1 MNQIISSFIN
11 NAALSNVVASG
22 IRVGAK
28 SIWGLAL
35 PLLLTVDQYGYYS
48 LVIATAAIIIQV
60 SVLGAPQ
67 VIMRSQD
74 NVPLPALVLHS
85 FLIAVAGF
93 MGIKIFTPYQDGYI
107 LLAAMVL
114 ALVSYQII
122 SALVKKMMMFYIIMI
137 SEFAGA
143 AVLFFSLI
151 YIWFTR
157 DNSALLSWPNL
168 VLVEIISAALMVF
181 VLLLF
186 LYTCKLSVSK
196 GVFIKNYFP
205 AIYSIGL
212 ISFIDIFVW
221 KRMEVYF
228 LQASPSGIEG
238 VAVFSLALMIYNA
251 FIFIPNSVVEAWYPS
266 IASQYISAVEDFHIF
281 IKEKI
286 KKFAKIYFLFCVLSF
301 PAIILFLRLMF
312 HSYLQWSSYIL
323 ILAGAALFFGFE
335 CFCSSVL
342 YSTGHEKELYFPAV
356 SGAAVALV
364 LNATITVRY
373 GLNGVIFAYIIT
385 HGYIFVVLVKTFFR
399 VYSVK
404 RLSTGVMNKSM
415 GD

>member
-22 IRVGAK
+22 IRVGSK

-35 PLLLTVDQYGYYS
+35 PLLLAVDQYGYYS
-48 LVIATAAIIIQV
+48 LVIATAGIIVQV

-85 FLIAVAGF
+85 FLIAAAGF
-93 MGIKIFTPYQDGYI
+93 IVIKIFTKYQDGYI
-107 LLAAMVL
+107 LLIAMVAAL
-114 ALVSYQII
+114 ASYQIV
-122 SALVKKMMMFYIIMI
+122 SALVKKVMMFYIIMI

-157 DNSALLSWPNL
+157 DNSALSWPNL
-168 VLVEIISAALMVF
+168 VLIEIISAAFMVF
-181 VLLLF
+181 VLLIF
-186 LYTCKLSVSK
+186 FYTCKISISK
-196 GVFIKNYFP
+196 DIFIKNYFP

-221 KRMEVYF
+221 KRMEIYF

-266 IASQYISAVEDFHIF
+266 IAAQYISAAESFHIY

-286 KKFAKIYFLFCVLSF
+286 KKFAKIYSLFCVLSF
-301 PAIILFLRLMF
+301 PVIVLLLRLMF
-312 HSYLQWSSYIL
+312 NSYLQWSGYIL
-323 ILAGAALFFGFE
+323 ILVGAALFFGCE

-385 HGYIFVVLVKTFFR
+385 HGYIFVVLVKTFFK

-404 RLSTGVMNKSM
+404 RLSADVMNKSL

>member
-1 MNQIISSFIN
+1 MNQITGSFIN
-11 NAALSNVVASG
+11 NAALSNIVASG
-22 IRVGAK
+22 VRVGAK
-28 SIWGLAL
+28 SVWGLAL

-48 LVIATAAIIIQV
+48 LVIATAGIIIQV

-85 FLIAVAGF
+85 FLIAAVGF
-93 MGIKIFTPYQDGYI
+93 IVIKIFTPYQDGLI
-107 LLAAMVL
+107 LLIAMVL
-114 ALVSYQII
+114 ALAGYQIT
-122 SALVKKMMMFYIIMI
+122 SALIKKKMMFYIIMI

-143 AVLFFSLI
+143 AVLCINLI
-151 YIWFTR
+151 YVWLNK
-157 DNSALLSWPNL
+157 DNNVLGWSNL
-168 VLVEIISAALMVF
+168 VLVEIISATCML
-181 VLLLF
+181 LIILLF
-186 LYTCKLSVSK
+186 FYTCRITISK
-196 GVFIKNYFP
+196 DIYIKSYFP

-212 ISFIDIFVW
+212 ISFIDVFVW

-266 IASQYISAVEDFHIF
+266 IAAQYISGIESFHIY

-286 KKFAKIYFLFCVLSF
+286 IKFTKIYFLFCTLSF
-301 PAIILFLRLMF
+301 PLIVLLLRLMF
-312 HSYLQWSSYIL
+312 HSYWQWSSYIL
-323 ILAGAALFFGFE
+323 IIAGAALFFGFE

-342 YSTGHEKELYFPAV
+342 YSTGHEKKLYFPAV
-356 SGAAVALV
+356 SGAIIALV

-373 GLNGVIFAYIIT
+373 SLNGVIFAYIIT
-385 HGYIFVVLVKTFFR
+385 HGYIFVVLVKAFFK
-399 VYSVK
+399 VY
-404 RLSTGVMNKSM
+404 GV
-415 GD
+415 GDQGSKA